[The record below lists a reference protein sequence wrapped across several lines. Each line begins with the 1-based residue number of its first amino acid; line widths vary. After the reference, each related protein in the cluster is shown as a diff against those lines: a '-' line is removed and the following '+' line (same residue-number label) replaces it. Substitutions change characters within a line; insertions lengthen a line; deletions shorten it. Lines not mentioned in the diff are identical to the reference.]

1 MSTKINWT
9 QFNNHLLDRIEQEEK
24 GPFYNLFNICL
35 DVCQDNNR
43 KILGHGE
50 SETTFEIPKRL
61 ENYGKGD
68 ISYDMS
74 IINYFN
80 EFINLFFNESLSA
93 KQYRSLY
100 WKNKPILPKD
110 FPKELHPDIK
120 KYMVMLQGIYLWYM
134 WMDGKTADNSEWED
148 MQYTLGP
155 IEYENDFYFFGTV
168 AILDEYLLKY
178 KNRFPFA
185 SGFFQYF
192 RSPPRFFNIDV
203 KDLINPSQSNSSFV
217 LPLANLP
224 ENLEKDQGS
233 VLMQLFRSINKSRL
247 FFNKSNRTITTLLPS
262 ILSSSSF
269 IWKGKLGEN
278 LSPEMIEAM
287 PQEKRLRL
295 LMENKAEIMTRCFE
309 ELVKNF
315 NNAKSSTKQEA
326 LNYLLLP
333 VKEITSLLTTI
344 DGKRAKQMQA
354 LQTARNLKK
363 TLLALGEEF
372 GENEAN
378 TTKDILLLLDKYQVD
393 LPHKKQEPFIQ
404 KTLRLYRDSII
415 EEANLRYQIVDLEKM
430 VADKRK
436 VLEERFFHLKEGI
449 EKEYFGINRYS
460 YSVLQVYTTFSFI
473 LLNKDLFPTISL
485 KKEVK
490 QTAAQKMAS
499 WMKKITFKNAFSPSA
514 EKREFDPQSLFQEII
529 NKRTKNLLETYQHPL
544 RPIKMEDL
552 SKEQLEG
559 IEKTTKIVA
568 TALKNGN
575 QSSVNQFLIIEKAL
589 GRLLS
594 EDHVFLKPLM
604 DKDKITRKSITA
616 LYAHIEACLYFV
628 DPQATKELKPRG
640 EMFSKIFN
648 MILKNVTKDGIK
660 KDLEREVETLQKS
673 FKTFSLPTPS
683 LSNILEKEL
692 LSQPFDQ
699 LENKELQLVK
709 ERESMNPNV
718 EKLKNIYQTLQN
730 YIKEF
735 LYSRKVGGYDL
746 QLLYTKLELS
756 KKIIPT
762 SEQIKS
768 SFKGIDWKLIEGL
781 LPVPRERTN
790 LFAIESLKNFIV
802 DNQLSIE
809 QSSSSIVNWDPRKAN
824 DLLFA
829 ALCAQSVKDKSE
841 QLENENLQYSLVP
854 KSDPLSSNRVNIFQN
869 KTFFT
874 AFGQKIIQNQR
885 NSTLAESAYWEFLP
899 LFLASFVRHDASLK
913 DETFEKLRLDLLETL
928 PGAKVVYEDL
938 KNWMDKN
945 QKSIQQLD
953 KWLDEETKKNLN
965 ALQNSSQ
972 GITAFIEEISKK
984 AMDKINTFVS
994 LVSNFLSGTKEY
1006 LLISSVLS
1014 GGLLLSL
1021 AKYGVIKSGMG
1032 FVGNLVGSVILSFS
1046 VGALWMGYAKPY
1058 IQSLI
1063 SKAIENY
1070 RYYFTEEYSKTSPNN
1085 YILKILMSAFNNEI
1099 GAFGYFKDLPEKLQF
1114 TNYLQDFFQ
1123 TVEVS
1128 KNNLMIF
1135 PNRIF
1140 QLLPNSVENGQFS
1153 VLALNFF
1160 YMLNKE
1166 VFQIVPPEILQRAS
1180 HPLFKDAVKEFLNS
1194 YVSELQRQE
1203 GNFEGKKTLEYDQET
1218 PLSRYLRDQ
1227 ADRGAITLSFARD
1240 SAIGKILGR
1249 SSRFLIDQDQIIPYK
1264 QMNTNVLA
1272 ENVSSIQD
1280 CFKEILVKRDLMK
1293 SRLNPIFQKISE
1305 NYDTIQLDQN
1315 NTNQAI
1321 QGLVNSFQILRMG
1334 FEMSTNMIQI
1344 NDYALVPRYSS
1355 YLQGSHENA
1364 SSILT
1369 SPVIAD
1375 MMKVL
1380 KKTAD
1385 YATAMGYEE
1394 GMQVERSLKE
1404 LQTIIDDYIS
1414 HGYYSVPPTNLW
1426 SGLQNSL
1433 LPIIQELDRGKSTL
1447 AYPMLIEFSQNNNIL
1462 MPMLSF
1468 EMFKEH
1474 LFSLYGEEGGLVIQT
1489 LNNAKISYLTGEN
1502 LSLYFFDAI
1511 NRGFSL
1517 SSSSLNTLE
1526 KVAKNFQNKELNR
1539 FMGRIER
1546 LQSNLLPSEERGM
1559 INSKPQWNR
1568 QSRPI
1573 QLHPGQNYIRPYQN
1587 QRTLPSGIA
1596 PQNLIGSNQNIGA
1609 NTNQN
1614 ISQGGTGEFNPQQLG
1629 DPNTIPNNTNTIP
1642 QNNMQ
1647 QNIPINSINQGQGPV
1662 QTNPKNLQANVPI
1675 NPNISQGS
1683 NPSANVPVNRS
1694 QENDIS
1700 SNLPIPIFMPV
1711 NEEEAMREQNI
1722 ENRIREEQMI
1732 MQDTSGKN
1740 YFAPVSNEVNEEMD
1754 LFNSENN
1761 QASFPSGGGIYPNPL
1776 RRAYEQ
1782 QAPQDL
1788 PQPFP
1793 WGKAAG
1799 VAGGVALGAG
1809 LLGSLF
1815 KEKDDSEEKKKSRR
1829 T

>member
-1 MSTKINWT
+1 MSTNINWT
-9 QFNNHLLDRIEQEEK
+9 QFNNHLLDRLEQEEK

-35 DVCQDNNR
+35 DVYQDNNR
-43 KILGHGE
+43 KLLGYGGND
-50 SETTFEIPKRL
+50 TTFEIPKHM

-110 FPKELHPDIK
+110 FPKDLHPDIK
-120 KYMVMLQGIYLWYM
+120 KYMVVLQGIYLWYM

-415 EEANLRYQIVDLEKM
+415 EEAKLRYQIIDLEKM

-436 VLEERFFHLKEGI
+436 VLEERFFQLKEGI

-460 YSVLQVYTTFSFI
+460 YSILQVYTTFSFI

-485 KKEVK
+485 KKEVQQK
-490 QTAAQKMAS
+490 AAQKMTN
-499 WMKKITFKNAFSPSA
+499 WMKKIAFKGVFHPLA
-514 EKREFDPQSLFQEII
+514 EKRELDPQHLFQEII
-529 NKRTKNLLETYQHPL
+529 NKRTKSLLETYQHPI
-544 RPIKMEDL
+544 RPIKMDSL

-568 TALKNGN
+568 TAIKNGN
-575 QSSVNQFLIIEKAL
+575 QGSVDQFLRIEKAI

-594 EDHVFLKPLM
+594 EDHSFLKPLM
-604 DKDKITRKSITA
+604 DRDKMTRESITA
-616 LYAHIEACLYFV
+616 LYSHIEACLYFV
-628 DPQATKELKPRG
+628 DPQSTKELKPRG
-640 EMFSKIFN
+640 EMFSKTFDT
-648 MILKNVTKDGIK
+648 ILENVKKRGINRQ
-660 KDLEREVETLQKS
+660 LEREAETLQKS
-673 FKTFSLPTPS
+673 FKTFSLPTPL

-692 LSQPFDQ
+692 LSKPFEQ
-699 LENKELQLVK
+699 LENKALQLVK
-709 ERESMNPNV
+709 GKTDPNI
-718 EKLKNIYQTLQN
+718 EKLSKIYETLQN

-735 LYSRKVGGYDL
+735 LYSRKIGGYDL
-746 QLLYTKLELS
+746 QLLYQNLELS
-756 KKIIPT
+756 KKMIPT
-762 SEQIKS
+762 SNQVKG
-768 SFKGIDWKLIEGL
+768 SFNSVDWKLIEDL
-781 LPVPRERTN
+781 LPPSNERTN
-790 LFAIESLKNFIV
+790 YFAIESLKNFII

-809 QSSSSIVNWDPRKAN
+809 KSSSSIVNWDPRKAN
-824 DLLFA
+824 DLLFM
-829 ALCAQSVKDKSE
+829 ALCAQSVKDKIE
-841 QLENENLQYSLVP
+841 QLENKNLKYSLVP
-854 KSDPLSSNRVNIFQN
+854 RSDPLSSNLVNIFQN

-874 AFGQKIIQNQR
+874 AFGQKIIENQR
-885 NSTLAESAYWEFLP
+885 NRNLAESAYWEFLP
-899 LFLASFVRHDASLK
+899 LFLASFVRHDGSQQ

-938 KNWMDKN
+938 KKWMDVN

-953 KWLDEETKKNLN
+953 KWLDEETKKNLTN
-965 ALQNSSQ
+965 LQNSTQ
-972 GITAFIEEISKK
+972 GITSFIEEISKK

-994 LVSNFLSGTKEY
+994 PVSNLLDGTKEY

-1014 GGLLLSL
+1014 GGLLITL
-1021 AKYGVIKSGMG
+1021 AKYGVINSGMG

-1058 IQSLI
+1058 IQGLI

-1099 GAFGYFKDLPEKLQF
+1099 GAFEHFKDLPEKLQF

-1123 TVEVS
+1123 TAEVS

-1140 QLLPNSVENGQFS
+1140 QLIPNSMENGQFS

-1166 VFQIVPPEILQRAS
+1166 VFQLVPSEILQRAS
-1180 HPLFKDAVKEFLNS
+1180 HPLFKEAVKEFLNS
-1194 YVSELQRQE
+1194 YISELQRQE

-1227 ADRGAITLSFARD
+1227 ADRGAITLSFVQE
-1240 SAIGKILGR
+1240 SAIGKLLER
-1249 SSRFLIDQDQIIPYK
+1249 SSHFPIDQDQIIPYK
-1264 QMNTNVLA
+1264 QLNTEVLA
-1272 ENVSSIQD
+1272 DNVSSIQD
-1280 CFKEILVKRDLMK
+1280 CFKEILVKRDLMTA
-1293 SRLNPIFQKISE
+1293 RLNPIFQKISE
-1305 NYDTIQLDQN
+1305 NYDTTQLDQN

-1321 QGLVNSFQILRMG
+1321 QGLVNSFQILRIG

-1344 NDYALVPRYSS
+1344 NDYALMPRYSS
-1355 YLQGSHENA
+1355 YLQGSHEDA

-1404 LQTIIDDYIS
+1404 LQTIIDDYIA
-1414 HGYYSVPPTNLW
+1414 HGYYSLPPTKLW
-1426 SGLQNSL
+1426 SDLKNNL
-1433 LPIIQELDRGKSTL
+1433 LPIIQEIDKGKSTL

-1502 LSLYFFDAI
+1502 LSLYFFDAV

-1517 SSSSLNTLE
+1517 SSSSLNALE
-1526 KVAKNFQNKELNR
+1526 KVAKNFQNKKLNH

-1546 LQSNLLPSEERGM
+1546 LQSNMLLSQERDM
-1559 INSKPQWNR
+1559 LNRNPQWNR

-1573 QLHPGQNYIRPYQN
+1573 RLHPGQNYIRPYQN
-1587 QRTLPSGIA
+1587 QRELPYGTV
-1596 PQNLIGSNQNIGA
+1596 PQNSQNVGV

-1614 ISQGGTGEFNPQQLG
+1614 IPQGVTGEFNPQQLG
-1629 DPNTIPNNTNTIP
+1629 DPSTISANNANAIP
-1642 QNNMQ
+1642 QNNLQ
-1647 QNIPINSINQGQGPV
+1647 QNIPINQGEGNI
-1662 QTNPKNLQANVPI
+1662 QTNPNNMQGNIPM
-1675 NPNISQGS
+1675 NPNISQGI
-1683 NPSANVPVNRS
+1683 NPSKNIPIS
-1694 QENDIS
+1694 QSKEEEN
-1700 SNLPIPIFMPV
+1700 NLNMPIPIFMPE
-1711 NEEEAMREQNI
+1711 NEEEAIREQNM

-1732 MQDTSGKN
+1732 MQDVSGKN
-1740 YFAPVSNEVNEEMD
+1740 YSAPISNNINEELD
-1754 LFNSENN
+1754 PFNNESN
-1761 QASFPSGGGIYPNPL
+1761 QSSFPSGGGIYPNPL
-1776 RRAYEQ
+1776 RRAYEE

-1799 VAGGVALGAG
+1799 IAGGVALGAG
-1809 LLGSLF
+1809 LLGSPF
-1815 KEKDDSEEKKKSRR
+1815 KDKDDSDEKKKSRR